1 MHKSR
6 NGATMNQIKNG
17 ILAAMAILTVGS
29 GLLLAGCD
37 NSEVS
42 RVPKPAEI
50 EDAKQRRLAEVDKLN
65 IPEQEKE
72 IMRQRIRGSGGGAS
86 NPAQAEPAEGA
97 R

>member
-1 MHKSR
+1 
-6 NGATMNQIKNG
+6 MNQVKNG
-17 ILAAMAILTVGS
+17 ILVAMATLAAGA
-29 GLLLAGCD
+29 GLLMAGCD

-65 IPEQEKE
+65 IPEPEKE

-86 NPAQAEPAEGA
+86 NPAQPAPAEGA

>member
-1 MHKSR
+1 MKQMQR
-6 NGATMNQIKNG
+6 
-17 ILAAMAILTVGS
+17 AILMTLVAVAA
-29 GLLLAGCD
+29 GLSLALAGCD

-65 IPEQEKE
+65 IPEAEKE
-72 IMRQRIRGSGGGAS
+72 IMRQRIRGSGAGAP
-86 NPAQAEPAEGA
+86 NPAQAQSGEGD